1 MKKLCISALCG
12 LCLFGAFVS
21 MAQPANSDDAAA
33 ELAMSRKR
41 ISVHI

>member
-1 MKKLCISALCG
+1 MKKLMISALCG

-21 MAQPANSDDAAA
+21 MSQPVISDDTAA
-33 ELAMSRKR
+33 ELAMSRRR